1 MTGDRPEVVD
11 PAVDRPVRRV
21 GPAGGRDDTDRVVGE
36 EPLEI
41 RVGGRPLAVMMR
53 TPGDDL
59 DLAAGFLVT
68 EGLVPGPE
76 AIARLRHC
84 AAAAEGPAPG
94 GDEANAVSATLT
106 PGVEVPEER
115 WKRAIAASS
124 ACGLCGKVAIE
135 DVLLRAPPVTSDT
148 RVAGAVLRA
157 LPARLRAAQP
167 LFGETGGLH
176 AAALFALDGALRL
189 LREDVGRHNAVDK
202 VVGHYVRAGA
212 WPPADSVLLVSGRA
226 GFEIVQKAQV
236 ARLPVVAALGAPTS
250 LAVDLAVSGGLTLV
264 AFLREGGFNVYA
276 HPERVTEVSGPGR
289 CSSTAPSPTP

>member
-11 PAVDRPVRRV
+11 PAVDRPVHRV
-21 GPAGGRDDTDRVVGE
+21 APAGAHDAIDRVVGE

-41 RVGGRPLAVMMR
+41 RVGSRPLAVLMR

-68 EGLVPGPE
+68 EGIVPGPQ
-76 AIARLRHC
+76 AIARVQHC
-84 AAAAEGPAPG
+84 TAADGGPAPG
-94 GDEANAVSATLT
+94 GDEANAVRATLA
-106 PGVEVPEER
+106 PGVAVPEER
-115 WKRAIAASS
+115 WKRAIAANS

-135 DVLLRAPPVTSDT
+135 DVLLRAPTVASDV
-148 RVAGAVLRA
+148 RVAAAVLRA

-176 AAALFALDGALRL
+176 AAGLFAPDGSLHL

-202 VVGHYVRAGA
+202 VVGHYARAGE
-212 WPPADSVLLVSGRA
+212 WPPADAVLLVSGRA

-236 ARLPVVAALGAPTS
+236 ARIPVVAALGAPTS
-250 LAVDLAVSGGLTLV
+250 LAVDLAAAGGLTLV
-264 AFLREGGFNVYA
+264 AFLRADGFNVYA
-276 HPERVTEVSGPGR
+276 GERRVVGG
-289 CSSTAPSPTP
+289 